1 MNKVS
6 QHQRAAHG
14 KFFYR
19 SQVFLMY
26 LPGIPGNFIKI
37 IDLLLRMLK
46 NFLSPPPKFKVCR
59 FSTKKFFYD
68 GNPLA
73 VVGNNLGISF
83 KIITFAS
90 NIINFLMTL
99 MKDSSR
105 SWIVMLS
112 LSCGLCT
119 ATHMKVTII
128 FFWGCNQV
136 AKCSV
141 SAVPE
146 TDVAKQAIFL
156 QILHAHPT
164 INHFIA
170 SQQRGNPIAMKR
182 ERKRDR
188 VMASWVFAGYII
200 VVHHKFCKSSKGV
213 AFEREGIKVQGLFL
227 QVIIFCHCSVSK
239 RKLFKH
245 HSGCASRQSY
255 QHYCRGAANA
265 SLLLLKR

>member
-1 MNKVS
+1 
-6 QHQRAAHG
+6 
-14 KFFYR
+14 
-19 SQVFLMY
+19 MY
-26 LPGIPGNFIKI
+26 MPGIPRNFIKI
-37 IDLLLRMLK
+37 IDFLLRMLK
-46 NFLSPPPKFKVCR
+46 NFLSPPPKFEVCR
-59 FSTKKFFYD
+59 LSSKNFCYN

-73 VVGNNLGISF
+73 VIGNNLGISV

-90 NIINFLMTL
+90 TIINFLMTL

-105 SWIVMLS
+105 SWIVVLS

-119 ATHMKVTII
+119 ATHVKVTII

-146 TDVAKQAIFL
+146 MDVAKQAIFL

-170 SQQRGNPIAMKR
+170 SRQRGNPVATKR

-188 VMASWVFAGYII
+188 EMVSWVFPVII
-200 VVHHKFCKSSKGV
+200 VIVLHIFFKSGKGVVFVKEGIIFVGCFFCK
-213 AFEREGIKVQGLFL
+213 
-227 QVIIFCHCSVSK
+227 
-239 RKLFKH
+239 
-245 HSGCASRQSY
+245 
-255 QHYCRGAANA
+255 
-265 SLLLLKR
+265 

>member
-1 MNKVS
+1 MCGWGNILTIPEDATIPTGPSHSIIMHYGQVTLEQIRAHATNYNNAQTCAAQNKLMLDTCLIAS
-6 QHQRAAHG
+6 IHQRAAHG

-37 IDLLLRMLK
+37 IDFLLRMLK
-46 NFLSPPPKFKVCR
+46 NFLSPPPKFEVCR
-59 FSTKKFFYD
+59 LSSKNFCYD

-73 VVGNNLGISF
+73 VVGNNLGISV

-90 NIINFLMTL
+90 TIINFLMTL

-105 SWIVMLS
+105 SWIVVLS

-119 ATHMKVTII
+119 ATHVKVTII

-146 TDVAKQAIFL
+146 TNVAKQAIFL

-170 SQQRGNPIAMKR
+170 S
-182 ERKRDR
+182 
-188 VMASWVFAGYII
+188 
-200 VVHHKFCKSSKGV
+200 
-213 AFEREGIKVQGLFL
+213 
-227 QVIIFCHCSVSK
+227 
-239 RKLFKH
+239 
-245 HSGCASRQSY
+245 
-255 QHYCRGAANA
+255 
-265 SLLLLKR
+265 